1 MRATDADASPY
12 TSGDVFRW
20 TLTLVVAGA
29 DAIWL
34 FATPL
39 SVVPAGIVSRA
50 LVAAN
55 LVCIL
60 ILLALIRRARS
71 KRGAGPVRFS
81 RQVELTIHT
90 ILYWSLT
97 SCVLGLL
104 QYLLVTINPPLMD
117 QTLNAIDTAMG
128 FNWVA
133 LNNWMQSH
141 PTIGQVLYYAYYSIG
156 YQCLVIALF
165 FCATYDV
172 RRLGAF
178 NSLAA
183 LTTLLTVLISA
194 PFPAHTASIYHHAA
208 GAAELASQVHFDAL
222 RSSMS
227 VIDLNAMQG
236 IITMPSLHAALAFI
250 LGYSV
255 RGTILFAPMAA
266 LNVLMTFSTLTVG
279 GHYLIDTIAGIG
291 VALLAVYMV
300 GALARKREAA
310 IPARVLAE
318 A

>member
-1 MRATDADASPY
+1 MRATDDDASPY
-12 TSGDVFRW
+12 TCGDVFRW
-20 TLTLVVAGA
+20 TLTWLVAGVNA
-29 DAIWL
+29 VWL
-34 FATPL
+34 LVTHL
-39 SVVPAGIVSRA
+39 SVVPAGIVARA
-50 LVAAN
+50 VVGAN

-60 ILLALIRRARS
+60 VLLALIRQARR
-71 KRGAGPVRFS
+71 KRGAAPVRFS
-81 RQVELTIHT
+81 RQLELTIHT

-97 SCVLGLL
+97 SSVLGLF
-104 QYLLVTINPPLMD
+104 QYLLVTINTPLMD

-128 FNWVA
+128 FDWVA
-133 LNNWMQSH
+133 LNSWVQSH
-141 PTIGQVLYYAYYSIG
+141 PSIGQILYYAYYSIG
-156 YQCLVIALF
+156 YQCAIIALF
-165 FCATYDV
+165 FCLRYDV

-178 NSLAA
+178 NSLAT

-208 GAAELASQVHFDAL
+208 SAAELASQADFDAL

-255 RGTILFAPMAA
+255 RGTILFVPIAATNVVMA
-266 LNVLMTFSTLTVG
+266 FSTLTVG

-291 VALLAVYMV
+291 VAVLAVSML